1 MCRLTYFKDES
12 NREAYGGEGGR
23 QGMPNPGVDLP
34 DRTSR
39 FDSSWSSR
47 RTDLSRF
54 SSEGSLDGS
63 PQARGHF
70 GGHHAASVYINGTG
84 DQFATEEEEE
94 EDDRHPWDDFI
105 SPPDSLD
112 HISFEQDSSGMVIP
126 GLLDDSALA
135 ARGSGI
141 GIDDRSI
148 LNSEY
153 ESSFIQPSATASQ
166 VLTGVGTAFANHFVG
181 RPLRLTP
188 ECRHSSSTPIC
199 ARCMH

>member
-1 MCRLTYFKDES
+1 
-12 NREAYGGEGGR
+12 
-23 QGMPNPGVDLP
+23 
-34 DRTSR
+34 
-39 FDSSWSSR
+39 
-47 RTDLSRF
+47 
-54 SSEGSLDGS
+54 LDGS

-84 DQFATEEEEE
+84 HQFATDEEEE
-94 EDDRHPWDDFI
+94 EDDRHPWADFI

-141 GIDDRSI
+141 GIGIGIDDRSI

-153 ESSFIQPSATASQ
+153 ESSFVQPSATASQ
-166 VLTGVGTAFANHFVG
+166 VLTGVGAAFANHFVV

-188 ECRHSSSTPIC
+188 ECRHSNSTPSC